1 VPATTDGREGSFRVV
16 VQADDGGKRVF
27 VIDAPAALTAAL
39 TAFDRISSSPPA
51 VIDVSA
57 VREVGRTRVTIEA
70 ASGCRY
76 RFSVKGV
83 EV

>member
-1 VPATTDGREGSFRVV
+1 MQATSDDRKGSFRVV
-16 VQADDGGKRVF
+16 VQSEEGGRRVF

-57 VREVGRTRVTIEA
+57 VREPGRMRVTIEA

-76 RFSVKGV
+76 RLSIKAV
-83 EV
+83 ES